1 MNILNLLKKN
11 KALPEQLEADTLIR
25 QARMAE
31 KREQAIKDL
40 GEKWILHPCHKVV
53 KLNTPRGF

>member
-1 MNILNLLKKN
+1 MNIFNLLKKN
-11 KALPEQLEADTLIR
+11 NPLPKQLEADTLIR

-31 KREQAIKDL
+31 KRQQAINEL
-40 GEKWILHPCHKVV
+40 GEKWILHPCHKVN